1 MGILK
6 SDSATSSKSR
16 KVLHLVL
23 MLWAIACL
31 AAYWLNTMDIAAFR
45 HGKHFAAGRRVVISA
60 AEFMQSLTYRDYKWK

>member
-6 SDSATSSKSR
+6 SDSAAPSKSR

-31 AAYWLNTMDIAAFR
+31 AAYGLNTMNIAAFR
-45 HGKHFAAGRRVVISA
+45 YAKGFSAARHVIISA